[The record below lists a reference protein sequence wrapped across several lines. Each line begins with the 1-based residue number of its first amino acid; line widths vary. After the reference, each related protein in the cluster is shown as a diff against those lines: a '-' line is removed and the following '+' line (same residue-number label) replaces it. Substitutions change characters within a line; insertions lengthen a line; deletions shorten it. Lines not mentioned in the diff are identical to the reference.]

1 MHSVSFSKTGGPE
14 VLEYKELKLKDP
26 KSGEVLIKHSAI
38 GLNFIDTYHRSGLY
52 PVPLPSGIGLEGAGV
67 IEKVGPDVSNFKEGD
82 KVAYA
87 AAPLGSYSSHRIYPT
102 KNLVKVPEG
111 IDLNIVACLMT
122 KGLTTFYLLHKT
134 YEVKKG
140 QTILFHAAAGGV
152 GQIFCQW
159 AKSLGCKVIGTV
171 GSDEKIELAKKY
183 GCDEVINYSKENFK
197 DRVMEITNN
206 EGLPVVYDGVGKVT
220 LENSLGCLKMRGMM
234 VSFGNASG
242 KLDPVD
248 VGKLIAPKG
257 LYLTRPSIAHY
268 TATREELDEAS
279 QMLFEMVKSGKVKVE
294 IFKKYNDKRFK
305 YFLADKHTV
314 LYEARNLAIK
324 QTKGEFVAFLDTDDI
339 WFKEKS
345 IKIRNAL
352 TNSNRNFSPCN
363 VCDVDG
369 TLMGKKNAQY
379 FK

>member
-1 MHSVSFSKTGGPE
+1 MKAIQISKTGGPE
-14 VLEYKELKLKDP
+14 VLELKEINLNNP

-67 IEKVGPDVSNFKEGD
+67 IEKVGPDVLNFKEGD

-102 KNLVKVPEG
+102 KSLIKVPDG
-111 IDLNIVACLMT
+111 IDLDIVACLMT

-140 QTILFHAAAGGV
+140 QIILFHAAAGGV

-159 AKSLGCKVIGTV
+159 AKSLGCIVIGTV
-171 GSDEKIELAKKY
+171 GSDEKIDLAKKY
-183 GCDEVINYSKENFK
+183 GCNEVINYTKEDFK
-197 DRVMEITNN
+197 NRVMEITKN

-220 LENSLGCLKMRGMM
+220 LENSLGCLKMRGTM

-257 LYLTRPSIAHY
+257 LYFTRPSIAHY
-268 TATREELDEAS
+268 TSTRKELDEAAEKLF
-279 QMLFEMVKSGKVKVE
+279 QMVQSENIKIE
-294 IFKKYNDKRFK
+294 IYKKYN
-305 YFLADKHTV
+305 LTEV
-314 LYEARNLAIK
+314 VEAHKDLESR
-324 QTKGEFVAFLDTDDI
+324 
-339 WFKEKS
+339 
-345 IKIRNAL
+345 KILGPAVII
-352 TNSNRNFSPCN
+352 P
-363 VCDVDG
+363 
-369 TLMGKKNAQY
+369 
-379 FK
+379 